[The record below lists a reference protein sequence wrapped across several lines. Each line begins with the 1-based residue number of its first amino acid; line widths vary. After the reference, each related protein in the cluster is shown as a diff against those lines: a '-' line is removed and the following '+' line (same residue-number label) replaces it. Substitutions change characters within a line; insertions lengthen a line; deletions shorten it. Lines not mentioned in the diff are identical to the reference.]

1 MKNKP
6 AIEHINALSHGIAIY
21 DNRHL
26 EFGSHHQ
33 KILVV
38 KGSAGLIAF
47 CGGIDINS
55 DRLLKTE
62 KGPGAGE
69 MGAPLH
75 DVHCRIQGPAA
86 YDLLKIFVERW
97 QDYTQNVG
105 DNQEPIS
112 LLGASEGEP
121 IATDKA
127 YYIQVGRTYGNISTH
142 RGIDSAPN
150 EKQGGTPK
158 GYSFAPRGEQTAR
171 RMILH
176 AISQAQEFI
185 YMEDQYLVSLEVSRA
200 LQDALPKLKHLTI
213 LIPHGSI
220 SDMPQIH
227 YRRREFI
234 APLKAVGGSKVRVF
248 YLNPPGDEHTYVHSK
263 VYVIDDEFAILGSAN
278 CNRRSLTHDSE
289 VAIGIYDEYET
300 DFARA
305 MRIKLWAEHLNLNKA
320 DVVDGIKSASY
331 WINPPPGARIAP
343 YDENADIE
351 LLHTDTAWDTVED
364 PDGG

>member
-1 MKNKP
+1 MLSEHLEYHENKP

-47 CGGIDINS
+47 CGGIDIHS

-69 MGAPLH
+69 KGAPLH

-105 DNQEPIS
+105 NNQKHTS
-112 LLGASEGEP
+112 LLGASEREP

-127 YYIQVGRTYGNISTH
+127 YYIQVGRTYGNISAH

-158 GYSFAPRGEQTAR
+158 GYSFAPYGEQTAR
-171 RMILH
+171 RMIFH
-176 AISQAQEFI
+176 AISQAQDFI
-185 YMEDQYLVSLEVSRA
+185 YMEDQYLVSLEVRVHSRMHF
-200 LQDALPKLKHLTI
+200 QNS
-213 LIPHGSI
+213 SI
-220 SDMPQIH
+220 SRSSFPM
-227 YRRREFI
+227 
-234 APLKAVGGSKVRVF
+234 AV
-248 YLNPPGDEHTYVHSK
+248 L
-263 VYVIDDEFAILGSAN
+263 AICLR
-278 CNRRSLTHDSE
+278 C
-289 VAIGIYDEYET
+289 II
-300 DFARA
+300 
-305 MRIKLWAEHLNLNKA
+305 
-320 DVVDGIKSASY
+320 DVVI
-331 WINPPPGARIAP
+331 
-343 YDENADIE
+343 
-351 LLHTDTAWDTVED
+351 LLRL
-364 PDGG
+364 